1 MGYSQGSMF
10 QKNDKKIIA
19 ALSLGHFVNDSYSNM
34 LGPLLPLLMIKL
46 DFSMSQAGFLGS
58 LLVFSSSLTQPIYGY
73 LGDRYVHRAFAVYG
87 PLMTAL
93 FLSMIGLAPS
103 YSWLAVLLML
113 GGIGIASF
121 HPQGAAMVSAA
132 GRDRKG
138 LSMSIFVTSGSLGY
152 AIGPTLATLTIL
164 YCGLEYSY
172 ITAVPGIL
180 VVLFLMRMV
189 PVGLSSVKSA
199 EQRQDGPSLRSMW
212 KPLTILYLL
221 VVIRSAVQSGLS
233 QFLPLYYHQK
243 GFSIREGAF
252 FLTLFLVSGGI
263 GGFFGG
269 HFADRFGG
277 KRVIVLSMLATSPLL
292 LGFLFFPG
300 ALSIISLMLTGL
312 FLLSTIPINVVI
324 AQQMAPH
331 HSSTISAMMM
341 GFAWGAGGIFFL
353 PVTGYLADHY
363 GFTFTYALT
372 AVLPLIG
379 FLLSLSLPAH
389 LDMKSI
395 HTETAASTVSET
407 EEVLFK

>member
-1 MGYSQGSMF
+1 MF
-10 QKNDKKIIA
+10 HKEDKKVIA
-19 ALSLGHFVNDSYSNM
+19 ALSIGHFVNDSYSNM
-34 LGPLLPLLMIKL
+34 LGPLLPLLMTKL
-46 DFSMSQAGFLGS
+46 DFSMSQAGILGS

-73 LGDRYVHRAFAVYG
+73 LGDRYIHRAFAVFG
-87 PLMTAL
+87 PMLTAL

-103 YSWLAVLLML
+103 YGWLALLLLL
-113 GGIGIASF
+113 GGVGIASF
-121 HPQGAAMVSAA
+121 HPQGASLVSAA
-132 GRDRKG
+132 GREHKG

-164 YCGLEYSY
+164 YCGLEYSFV
-172 ITAVPGIL
+172 TALPGIL
-180 VVLFLMRMV
+180 VVFLLMRMV
-189 PVGLSSVKSA
+189 PSGLSSVKTA

-233 QFLPLYYHQK
+233 QFLPLYYNQR
-243 GFSIREGAF
+243 GFSLREGAF

-269 HFADRFGG
+269 HLADRFGG
-277 KRVIVLSMLATSPLL
+277 KRVIVISMLATAPLL
-292 LGFLFFPG
+292 LGFLFLPG
-300 ALSIISLMLTGL
+300 ILSVFALMLTGL

-353 PVTGYLADHY
+353 PITGFLADHY
-363 GFTFTYALT
+363 GFTLTYALT

-379 FLLSLSLPAH
+379 FLLSLSLPAN

-395 HTETAASTVSET
+395 HTGTAPSAVAET
-407 EEVLFK
+407 EEVLFE